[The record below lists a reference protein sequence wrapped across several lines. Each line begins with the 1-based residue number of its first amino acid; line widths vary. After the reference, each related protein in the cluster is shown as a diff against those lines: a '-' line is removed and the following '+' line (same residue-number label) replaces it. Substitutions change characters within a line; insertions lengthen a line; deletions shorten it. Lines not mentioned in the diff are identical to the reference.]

1 MTKRICVIYT
11 GGTLGMQKTPQGYQP
26 VANYLEAE
34 LRQLPLI
41 SAAEMPDFTVI
52 EYAPLLDSSDMQPQD
67 WQRIATDIHQHFDAY
82 DGFVVLHGT
91 DTMAY
96 TAAALCYLLPN
107 ISKPV
112 VLTGAQIPL
121 CERTSDAPLNVRNAL
136 YVAANSGIAG
146 VSLLFDKVLL
156 RGDYAT
162 KSAAQALAGFSSP
175 NAEPLLTWTE
185 DVISGLTQ
193 TVSNHT
199 VPQLGQVQNKKI
211 AVITLFPGLDV
222 DLTCAQIA
230 QPWDAIVL
238 QTFGSGNAPQ
248 NSQLL
253 QAFKQAHQRGVLLVN
268 RSQCSSGRV
277 DMGGYAGGH
286 ALSECGFISAEDKTL
301 EATVANIYCHA
312 QPVF

>member
-26 VANYLEAE
+26 VPNYLEAE
-34 LRQLPLI
+34 LRKLPMMTA
-41 SAAEMPDFTVI
+41 SEMPSFTVI

-67 WQRIATDIHQHFDAY
+67 WQRIAVDIHRHFDSY

-96 TAAALCYLLPN
+96 TASALTYLLPN

-121 CERTSDAPLNVRNAL
+121 CETHSDAPLNVRNAL
-136 YVAANSGIAG
+136 YVAAHSGIAG

-175 NAEPLLTWTE
+175 NAEPLLTWSS
-185 DVISGLTQ
+185 DCISGLTQ
-193 TVSNHT
+193 SVNNCT
-199 VPQLGQVQNKKI
+199 VPALGQVLNKKI
-211 AVITLFPGLDV
+211 AVITLFPGLDIE
-222 DLTCAQIA
+222 LMCAHIA

-248 NSQLL
+248 QPKLL
-253 QAFKQAHQRGVLLVN
+253 QAFKAAHQRGVLLVN
-268 RSQCSSGRV
+268 RTQCSSGRV

-286 ALSECGFISAEDKTL
+286 ALSECGFVSAGDKTL
-301 EATVANIYCHA
+301 EATVATIYCHA